1 MGANPDEIE
10 RQIAEQR
17 ARIDERMRGLETHVK
32 QEVDNVRTEASNR
45 ASGTVGG
52 VKEIFQPEGPMQEH
66 PLTMMA
72 GALGLGV
79 VLGMVSEG
87 LTSGGGDSGDRNRQ
101 PHRRNDGYRQSDGSS
116 GISSMVGSL
125 LGPAAMTAQNELQ
138 DLIKEGFATL
148 KGRNGNGASDTLRQ
162 NRDVGVE

>member
-10 RQIAEQR
+10 RQIAQQR
-17 ARIDERMRGLETHVK
+17 ARIDERMKGLETRIRDDV
-32 QEVDNVRTEASNR
+32 ENVRTEASNR

-52 VKEIFQPEGPMQEH
+52 AKELFQPDGPMRDH
-66 PLTMMA
+66 PLSMMA

-87 LTSGGGDSGDRNRQ
+87 LTSGREPGAGDR
-101 PHRRNDGYRQSDGSS
+101 HSYRRNDSRRSDGSS

-125 LGPAAMTAQNELQ
+125 LGPAAVTAQNELQ

-148 KGRNGNGASDTLRQ
+148 KGGNGNSASDTLRR

>member
-17 ARIDERMRGLETHVK
+17 ARIDERMRGLESHIK
-32 QEVDNVRTEASNR
+32 QEFDNVRTEASNR

-52 VKEIFQPEGPMQEH
+52 VKEIFQPDGPMREH

-87 LTSGGGDSGDRNRQ
+87 LTSGGDSGDRNRQ
-101 PHRRNDGYRQSDGSS
+101 PYRRGDYRQSDGSS

-125 LGPAAMTAQNELQ
+125 LGPAAVTAQNELQ

-148 KGRNGNGASDTLRQ
+148 KGGNGNSPSDTLRR

>member
-10 RQIAEQR
+10 RQIAQQR
-17 ARIDERMRGLETHVK
+17 ARIDERMQGLETHIK
-32 QEVDNVRTEASNR
+32 QEVDSVRTEASDR

-52 VKEIFQPEGPMQEH
+52 VKEIFQPEGPMREH

-87 LTSGGGDSGDRNRQ
+87 LTSGGDSGDRNQQ
-101 PHRRNDGYRQSDGSS
+101 PYRRDDYRRSNGSS

-125 LGPAAMTAQNELQ
+125 LGPAAVTAQNELQ

-148 KGRNGNGASDTLRQ
+148 KGGNGNGSSNTLRQ